1 MPLPHYGYK
10 EIMEIILFS
19 DNLEEVLLTIQSPIQ
34 TINSNDNIIKFI
46 TQSYLD
52 IFKEYK
58 ILNYIQYD
66 RKGNVIRSSF
76 FTISK
81 MINFITIGGSY
92 EYTFI
97 YKDMKDF
104 YSDEPVY
111 NNEYHSYLKSIKRDI
126 KLSKLL
132 Q

>member
-1 MPLPHYGYK
+1 MPLPHYRHVKVYK
-10 EIMEIILFS
+10 ETMEVILF
-19 DNLEEVLLTIQSPIQ
+19 DNNLEEVSLEISSPIEK
-34 TINSNDNIIKFI
+34 INSNGNIIKFI

-66 RKGNVIRSSF
+66 IKGNVIRSSF

-81 MINFITIGGSY
+81 MSNFVNY
-92 EYTFI
+92 EYSFI
-97 YKDMKDF
+97 YTDSKDF
-104 YSDEPVY
+104 YTDEEVSID
-111 NNEYHSYLKSIKRDI
+111 EYKSYIRSIKRDI

>member
-10 EIMEIILFS
+10 EIMEIILFG
-19 DNLEEVLLTIQSPIQ
+19 DNLEEVSLEVSLPIQ
-34 TINSNDNIIKFI
+34 TINSNHNIIKFI

-81 MINFITIGGSY
+81 MSNFVNY
-92 EYTFI
+92 EYSFI
-97 YKDMKDF
+97 YTDSKDF
-104 YSDEPVY
+104 YTDERVSSDEY
-111 NNEYHSYLKSIKRDI
+111 KSYLRSIKRDI

>member
-1 MPLPHYGYK
+1 MPLPYYVK
-10 EIMEIILFS
+10 TMEVILFD
-19 DNLEEVLLTIQSPIQ
+19 DNLEEVLLTTKSPIEV
-34 TINSNDNIIKFI
+34 NDNIIKFSTDI
-46 TQSYLD
+46 DLYL
-52 IFKEYK
+52 FKEYK

-66 RKGNVIRSSF
+66 RTGRVIRSSF

-81 MINFITIGGSY
+81 MINFITIGGGY

>member
-1 MPLPHYGYK
+1 MPLHYGYK
-10 EIMEIILFS
+10 EIMEIILFD
-19 DNLEEVLLTIQSPIQ
+19 DNLEEVLLTTKSAIEV
-34 TINSNDNIIKFI
+34 NDNIIKFS
-46 TQSYLD
+46 TD
-52 IFKEYK
+52 IDLYPFKEYK
-58 ILNYIQYD
+58 ILNYIQHD
-66 RKGNVIRSSF
+66 RTGRVMRSSF

-92 EYTFI
+92 EYTFS

-104 YSDEPVY
+104 YTDEPVY

>member
-19 DNLEEVLLTIQSPIQ
+19 DNLEEVSLEISLPIQ
-34 TINSNDNIIKFI
+34 TINSNHNIIKFI

-66 RKGNVIRSSF
+66 IKGNVIRSSF

-81 MINFITIGGSY
+81 MCNFGY
-92 EYTFI
+92 EYSFI
-97 YKDMKDF
+97 YTDSKDF
-104 YSDEPVY
+104 YTDEGVSSDEY
-111 NNEYHSYLKSIKRDI
+111 KSYLISIKRDI